1 MLNSPFERYSQEIKE
16 DLEAHS
22 RPVSSCLDQIR
33 QVVLTGSNVLSS
45 EEVSTLERNGRSLKT
60 RFDRASDRTERM
72 VKRLIAARDDLV
84 KFKLVKEI
92 FSFFEIRFVPCFLT
106 VYFPQER
113 AVDILSLVGQR

>member
-1 MLNSPFERYSQEIKE
+1 MKPGINRSIIRYSQEIKD

-33 QVVLTGSNVLSS
+33 QVVLTGGNVLSS

-72 VKRLIAARDDLV
+72 VKRLNAARDELV
-84 KFKLVKEI
+84 KFKLVGKEKRKECFFG
-92 FSFFEIRFVPCFLT
+92 FS
-106 VYFPQER
+106 
-113 AVDILSLVGQR
+113 AILLH